1 MWWRM
6 TVDASG
12 TAAGQASIALPTP
25 CDTLGPH
32 VMDESPRSELA
43 VLFAAAGADAAPG
56 SALFAALYG
65 ELHRIATRELSRQG
79 WGVSLGATSL
89 LHEAYL
95 DLSKRDP
102 AAFPDKQRFL
112 GYASRVM
119 RGLIID
125 FARHRKAVK
134 RGGRF
139 ELTTLSSDAQDV
151 TAGLDSRA
159 LVRLSDALDDLSGVE
174 PILAEV
180 VDLKYFCG
188 FSFEEIA
195 AMKGLSDR
203 TVRRLWTKARAYLHA
218 SLRDDAPTP

>member
-1 MWWRM
+1 M
-6 TVDASG
+6 DG
-12 TAAGQASIALPTP
+12 TSEPALG
-25 CDTLGPH
+25 L
-32 VMDESPRSELA
+32 L
-43 VLFAAAGADAAPG
+43 LAAATTTTAAPG
-56 SALFAALYG
+56 SALFAALYS
-65 ELHRIATRELSRQG
+65 ELHRVAARELSRKG
-79 WGVSLGATSL
+79 WGVSLGPTSL

-102 AAFPDKQRFL
+102 AAFPDKNRFL

-119 RGLIID
+119 RGLIVD
-125 FARHRKAVK
+125 YARNRQAVK

-139 ELTTLSSDAQDV
+139 ELTTLSGDARQV
-151 TAGLDSRA
+151 SAPVESA
-159 LVRLSDALDDLSGVE
+159 ELVRISEALDDLSGVE

-203 TVRRLWTKARAYLHA
+203 TVRRYWIKARVFLHDTL
-218 SLRDDAPTP
+218 SDATTVP

>member
-1 MWWRM
+1 
-6 TVDASG
+6 
-12 TAAGQASIALPTP
+12 
-25 CDTLGPH
+25 
-32 VMDESPRSELA
+32 MDETSEPGLG
-43 VLFAAAGADAAPG
+43 LLLAAASAPSAAPG
-56 SALFAALYG
+56 SALFAALYS
-65 ELHRIATRELSRQG
+65 ELHRVAARELSRKG
-79 WGVSLGATSL
+79 WGVSLGPTSL

-102 AAFPDKQRFL
+102 AAFPDKNRFL

-119 RGLIID
+119 RGLIVD
-125 FARHRKAVK
+125 YARNRQAVK

-139 ELTTLSSDAQDV
+139 ELTTLSSAEQQV
-151 TAGLDSRA
+151 SATAESDE
-159 LVRLSDALDDLSGVE
+159 LVRISEALDDLSGVE

-203 TVRRLWTKARAYLHA
+203 TVRRYWTKARVYLHTA
-218 SLRDDAPTP
+218 LQDSTAEP

>member
-1 MWWRM
+1 M
-6 TVDASG
+6 DG
-12 TAAGQASIALPTP
+12 T
-25 CDTLGPH
+25 
-32 VMDESPRSELA
+32 SEPEIGL
-43 VLFAAAGADAAPG
+43 LLAAASTTTAAPG

-65 ELHRIATRELSRQG
+65 ELHRVAARELSRKG
-79 WGVSLGATSL
+79 WGVSLGPTSL

-102 AAFPDKQRFL
+102 ATFPDKNRFL

-119 RGLIID
+119 RGLIVD
-125 FARHRKAVK
+125 YARNRQAVK

-139 ELTTLSSDAQDV
+139 ELTTLSSAEQQV
-151 TAGLDSRA
+151 SATAESDE
-159 LVRLSDALDDLSGVE
+159 LVRISEALDDLSGVE

-203 TVRRLWTKARAYLHA
+203 TVRRYWTKARIYLHTA
-218 SLRDDAPTP
+218 LQDSAAEP

>member
-1 MWWRM
+1 M
-6 TVDASG
+6 TGPSHSSLG
-12 TAAGQASIALPTP
+12 TLLATAEGQP
-25 CDTLGPH
+25 
-32 VMDESPRSELA
+32 
-43 VLFAAAGADAAPG
+43 APG

-65 ELHRIATRELSRQG
+65 ELHRIASRELQRQG

-102 AAFPDKQRFL
+102 AAFPDKPRFL

-119 RGLIID
+119 RGLIVD
-125 FARHRKAVK
+125 YARHRQAVK

-139 ELTTLSSDAQDV
+139 ELTGLADNAQALPAAAASAD
-151 TAGLDSRA
+151 
-159 LVRLSDALDDLSGVE
+159 LVRISDALDDLSSVE
-174 PILAEV
+174 PVLAEV

-195 AMKGLSDR
+195 AMKGLSER
-203 TVRRLWTKARAYLHA
+203 TVRRHWTKARAYLHDA
-218 SLRDDAPTP
+218 LRDDASPGA

>member
-1 MWWRM
+1 MN
-6 TVDASG
+6 A
-12 TAAGQASIALPTP
+12 PTQP
-25 CDTLGPH
+25 SLETL
-32 VMDESPRSELA
+32 L
-43 VLFAAAGADAAPG
+43 AAADATAAPG

-65 ELHRIATRELSRQG
+65 ELHRVASRELKRQG
-79 WGVSLGATSL
+79 WGVSIGATSL

-102 AAFPDKQRFL
+102 AAFPDKPRFL

-119 RGLIID
+119 RGLIVD
-125 FARHRKAVK
+125 YARQRQAVK

-139 ELTTLSSDAQDV
+139 ELTALAADGRDPAAAAESAD
-151 TAGLDSRA
+151 
-159 LVRLSDALDDLSGVE
+159 LVRISDALDDLSGVD
-174 PILAEV
+174 PVLAEV

-203 TVRRLWTKARAYLHA
+203 TVRRYWTKARAYLHDA
-218 SLRDDAPTP
+218 LHDDV